1 MGFALHQVYVRSC
14 ALSDVA
20 LIAAFQSCDSLPIAL
35 VVRVVYSVGSV
46 CVCVFACS
54 QDSDRYVLRRNSNIQ
69 FLCYFAA
76 TCYSDERILQYGCC
90 YHTIYI
96 MVSNYCLYLYFIHF
110 WFTTGSWKNA
120 SGVLE
125 KSLNFFITRRVRSP
139 NVRSSTDDGHQFI
152 TPIVHVCRTRLT
164 TLTTVDVPRRNL
176 SRRGYAQHTCTSTNR
191 HATARC
197 LYATAR
203 LQGCFQCW
211 RRRLTAN
218 YDIDEQQ
225 QHSLPRTFRTVT
237 YPAKVKKSANRHQLP
252 MTALHSEEGD
262 RIGRVRP
269 SVRVHSNF

>member
-1 MGFALHQVYVRSC
+1 M
-14 ALSDVA
+14 
-20 LIAAFQSCDSLPIAL
+20 
-35 VVRVVYSVGSV
+35 
-46 CVCVFACS
+46 
-54 QDSDRYVLRRNSNIQ
+54 
-69 FLCYFAA
+69 
-76 TCYSDERILQYGCC
+76 
-90 YHTIYI
+90 
-96 MVSNYCLYLYFIHF
+96 
-110 WFTTGSWKNA
+110 
-120 SGVLE
+120 
-125 KSLNFFITRRVRSP
+125 RSP
-139 NVRSSTDDGHQFI
+139 NVHSSTDDGHQFI

-203 LQGCFQCW
+203 RQGCFQCW

-225 QHSLPRTFRTVT
+225 SQSLPRTFRTVT

-262 RIGRVRP
+262 RTGRVRP